1 MKNRLVLFAS
11 KINTTYIQMA
21 LMVIALALLVL
32 GAGAVD
38 DFGGTLR
45 R

>member
-1 MKNRLVLFAS
+1 MKNQVTLFVS
-11 KINTTYIQMA
+11 KINTTHIQVA

-38 DFGGTLR
+38 DFGGGLR